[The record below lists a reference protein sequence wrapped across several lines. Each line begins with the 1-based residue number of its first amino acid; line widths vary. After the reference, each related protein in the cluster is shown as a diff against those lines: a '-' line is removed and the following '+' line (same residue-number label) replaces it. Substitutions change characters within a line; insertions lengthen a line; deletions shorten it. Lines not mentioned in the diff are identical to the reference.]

1 MEETVFMTALA
12 AVTSGDYCE
21 SDVKAI
27 KEQVN
32 FLNKQEASLKRKMEK
47 ETNDFVKHKG
57 KNQTELKT
65 IRNDIKKL
73 KNILKEL

>member
-1 MEETVFMTALA
+1 MEETVFTTALA

-21 SDVKAI
+21 SDVKVI

-32 FLNKQEASLKRKMEK
+32 FLNKQETSLKRKMEK

-65 IRNDIKKL
+65 IRSDIKKL
-73 KNILKEL
+73 KNILKNL